1 MTTGSYGLGTTLLA
15 MTLAASFSCIDAAS
29 AQASSARVKE
39 ATQGAKAPVSP
50 VGGAIPAH
58 VASNGAAEPAVKAML
73 PPVKPTA
80 KPARKGRK
88 PVARAS
94 HRHAPLDLSSPALR
108 APVVSSLAEPGLT
121 KRGPKAATRAGTEA
135 QQRDVTSSPP
145 RSAGTGK
152 GSGGDRIQVLL
163 ASYAAANGIPV
174 ELAAAVVRVESR
186 FNPRARNGAN
196 VGLTQISTSTARAMG
211 YRGSVEGLY
220 DADTNLRYGIRYLAE
235 AYRLAGGDTCRTV
248 LKYQAGH
255 RATSMTGAARAYCA
269 KVRPHVSRR

>member
-1 MTTGSYGLGTTLLA
+1 MGTALLA
-15 MTLAASFSCIDAAS
+15 MTLAASFGCIDAAS

-39 ATQGAKAPVSP
+39 AAQGASAAVSR
-50 VGGAIPAH
+50 VGGTAPAD
-58 VASNGAAEPAVKAML
+58 VTSNRAAEPAVKAIL
-73 PPVKPTA
+73 PPASPVA
-80 KPARKGRK
+80 KPAAKVRKR
-88 PVARAS
+88 VVRARA
-94 HRHAPLDLSSPALR
+94 HRPLDLSSPALR

-121 KRGPKAATRAGTEA
+121 KRGAKPSGHPADAKVQGL
-135 QQRDVTSSPP
+135 DVTGSLATTSG
-145 RSAGTGK
+145 SGK
-152 GSGGDRIQVLL
+152 GSGGGGIQALV
-163 ASYAAANGIPV
+163 ARHAAANGVPV

-211 YRGSVEGLY
+211 YRGPVEGLY

-255 RATSMTGAARAYCA
+255 RAMSMTGAARAYCA

>member
-1 MTTGSYGLGTTLLA
+1 
-15 MTLAASFSCIDAAS
+15 MTLAASFGCIDAAS

-39 ATQGAKAPVSP
+39 ATPGAKAAVSA
-50 VGGAIPAH
+50 VDSTAPAH
-58 VASNGAAEPAVKAML
+58 IISNGAPEPPVKAML
-73 PPVKPTA
+73 PPA
-80 KPARKGRK
+80 RPAAQPVGKIRKR
-88 PVARAS
+88 VVRAS
-94 HRHAPLDLSSPALR
+94 RRHRPLDLSSAALR
-108 APVVSSLAEPGLT
+108 APVVSSMAEPGLT
-121 KRGPKAATRAGTEA
+121 KRGARTVTPSIEA
-135 QQRDVTSSPP
+135 QQPDVTSSLQKT
-145 RSAGTGK
+145 AGVAK
-152 GSGGDRIQVLL
+152 GSVGGGRIQALV
-163 ASYAAANGIPV
+163 ASHAAANGIPV

-255 RATSMTGAARAYCA
+255 RAMSMTGAARAYCA
-269 KVRPHVSRR
+269 KVRPQVSRR